1 MRRRSILSSV
11 LTVLFGFALLAV
23 PFASAQDAAP
33 LTSVVS
39 VIGYGEASAPA
50 ETATIHIT
58 ITDGNYGGPPI
69 AQPGATPG
77 ARDRESVAG
86 VVAALVDAGI
96 AEDEINV
103 FVGTSVANAGS
114 FSGPARAIL
123 QFPLDAPDNARIN
136 ELVDASA
143 LAAADESLL
152 VGQVSALFNVADCNA
167 VISQAREAAIA
178 DAQEQAEVQAELLG
192 VTIGDVTSSVD
203 LPTTSEADLD
213 YYGPFG
219 AKSSCD
225 EGGSSEDA
233 GLFGAPIYD
242 LSLEPRVA
250 AHVQIALSFEI
261 EESAEA
267 TPA

>member
-1 MRRRSILSSV
+1 M
-11 LTVLFGFALLAV
+11 TVLFGFALLAV

-96 AEDEINV
+96 AEGEINV
-103 FVGTSVANAGS
+103 FVGTSVANVGS

-123 QFPLDAPDNARIN
+123 QFPLDTPDNARIN

-143 LAAADESLL
+143 VAAVDESLL

-178 DAQEQAEVQAELLG
+178 DAAEPTIVIVEAIVAGSLRGRVDARAHHHCFCDGPFPTTPSIPCHDSNIHGERSSHPEAELMPNAVSNRTCHPMARRRAAFAPCLW
-192 VTIGDVTSSVD
+192 D
-203 LPTTSEADLD
+203 
-213 YYGPFG
+213 
-219 AKSSCD
+219 
-225 EGGSSEDA
+225 
-233 GLFGAPIYD
+233 GL
-242 LSLEPRVA
+242 
-250 AHVQIALSFEI
+250 
-261 EESAEA
+261 
-267 TPA
+267 